1 MAQPPIFASDNKGD
15 ILAFFQEYK
24 YVVVADALPSDDIRT
39 LNAFVDRSK
48 GEIPREWGPDRLGV
62 FSHGQ
67 ILVHHPELD
76 RFIQPAISYDIVQTI
91 MAPQPR
97 FAQFDFRDV
106 PAGKGD
112 GEMHFH
118 RDRPYQ
124 PTTETE
130 PERPYECTYVCAIH
144 YLSDVEAS
152 DPCFCVVPNSGPY
165 ETLEEA
171 RAHLG
176 AGLCGSAHPRPGWH
190 FGPVR
195 HCHFS
200 HSPTRTAHPCPA
212 HLAPLLQPRRQP
224 AADQLGTPSSALS
237 RTSRPPSNAPFTAS
251 GPRLPKPTPK
261 PVFSAAY
268 YQEHVL
274 EKLT

>member
-1 MAQPPIFASDNKGD
+1 MS
-15 ILAFFQEYK
+15 Y
-24 YVVVADALPSDDIRT
+24 
-39 LNAFVDRSK
+39 RSK

-76 RFIQPAISYDIVQTI
+76 RFIQPAISYDLVRTI

-112 GEMHFH
+112 GEMRFH

-165 ETLEEA
+165 ETLDEA
-171 RAHLG
+171 RVPLG
-176 AGLCGSAHPRPGWH
+176 DAYAEVPIRGPAGTLVLYDIAIFHTRLPGQQA
-190 FGPVR
+190 R
-195 HCHFS
+195 AR
-200 HSPTRTAHPCPA
+200 RTLH
-212 HLAPLLQPRRQP
+212 HYYSRGRQP
-224 AADQLGTPSSALS
+224 VPDQLVAL
-237 RTSRPPSNAPFTAS
+237 T
-251 GPRLPKPTPK
+251 
-261 PVFSAAY
+261 
-268 YQEHVL
+268 
-274 EKLT
+274 

>member
-1 MAQPPIFASDNKGD
+1 MPPIFAPDNKED
-15 ILAFFQEYK
+15 ILAFFQQYK
-24 YVVVADALPSDDIRT
+24 YAVVADALPANDIRI

-67 ILVHHPELD
+67 ILVHYPELD
-76 RFIQPAISYDIVQTI
+76 RFIQPEISYDLVRTI

-144 YLSDVEAS
+144 YLSDVGAS

-165 ETLEEA
+165 ETLDEA
-171 RAHLG
+171 R
-176 AGLCGSAHPRPGWH
+176 
-190 FGPVR
+190 V
-195 HCHFS
+195 
-200 HSPTRTAHPCPA
+200 
-212 HLAPLLQPRRQP
+212 
-224 AADQLGTPSSALS
+224 QLGPDYEEVPI
-237 RTSRPPSNAPFTAS
+237 R
-251 GPRLPKPTPK
+251 GPAGTLVLYDIAIFHTRLPGQRARARRTLHHYYSRAASQPLTNWVLLPQRLAEH
-261 PVFSAAY
+261 PDPEQRTFYSQWSAATQAYAEAGFSAEY
-268 YQEHVL
+268 YEEHVL

>member
-1 MAQPPIFASDNKGD
+1 MSQPPIFVPDNKED
-15 ILAFFQEYK
+15 ILAFFQQYK
-24 YVVVADALPSDDIRT
+24 YAVVADALPPADIRT

-48 GEIPREWGPDRLGV
+48 GKIPREWGPDHLGV

-112 GEMHFH
+112 GEMRFH

-144 YLSDVEAS
+144 YLSDVEAG

-165 ETLEEA
+165 ETVDEA
-171 RAHLG
+171 R
-176 AGLCGSAHPRPGWH
+176 
-190 FGPVR
+190 V
-195 HCHFS
+195 
-200 HSPTRTAHPCPA
+200 
-212 HLAPLLQPRRQP
+212 
-224 AADQLGTPSSALS
+224 QLGSDYEEVPI
-237 RTSRPPSNAPFTAS
+237 R
-251 GPRLPKPTPK
+251 GPAGTLVLYDIAIFHTRLPGQRARARRTLHHYYSRAASQPLTNWVLLPQRLAEH
-261 PVFSAAY
+261 PDPEQRTFYSQWSAATQAYAEAGFSSEY
-268 YQEHVL
+268 YEEHVL